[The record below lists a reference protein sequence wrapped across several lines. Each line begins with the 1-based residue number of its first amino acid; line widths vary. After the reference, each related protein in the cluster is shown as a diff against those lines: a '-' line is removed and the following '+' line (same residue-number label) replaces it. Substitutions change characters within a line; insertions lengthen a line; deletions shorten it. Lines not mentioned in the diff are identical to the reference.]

1 MVMAYRANPTD
12 KQQDVLEQSQFEGGI
27 PVQVEGK
34 QRVVAKA
41 LHTAPYRTANRT
53 HTGSAAEGA
62 ERNNAGVVMP
72 PSDVPGR
79 FTTPGK
85 A

>member
-1 MVMAYRANPTD
+1 MEDCIMAYIKNLTD
-12 KQQDVLEQSQFEGGI
+12 KNQSEREAAANSGGITVQQD
-27 PVQVEGK
+27 GK

-41 LHTAPYRTANRT
+41 LHTAPYKTANNGG
-53 HTGSAAEGA
+53 TGG

-72 PSDVPGR
+72 PADRPGK
-79 FTTPGK
+79 FENPGK